1 MNDRT
6 TPAPALPFSRRT
18 LLRLSAAGLA
28 GIALTAQMR
37 QAHADIGDA
46 ITLPIPDMDP
56 YDIASLDRS
65 LFSPQEQRITQY
77 FVSLADIANNMEDT
91 DPDTVG
97 WFNGGYS
104 FYAPDPWNARNQES
118 VYTLAFF
125 YTYEADWNPY
135 YLDPVLREHVYAAM
149 RYYLQLQ
156 GAEGWWPAYSYTDKN
171 RAATGFG
178 LIYLGEAAVLMEG
191 VGWDAQVRAE
201 VLASLQRAAEYMLDP
216 EVADVWEVGLRYV
229 NQVIGAMTG
238 ISAFMHLM
246 PSHIEAAYH
255 ERLDYL
261 VANGQS
267 DGAGYMYE
275 YAAFDAHYSLYTG
288 LRDLAVAYERTG
300 DDRYRQMALKHLD
313 WCRYNYLW
321 EPDGAGWTVNGISS
335 RTSMRSLTALRGA
348 DTSNYPDHLNIFK
361 ESHVVRAL
369 NWPAEHLAGL
379 QQAWA
384 DGDVEIT
391 RLSPAGTAPQNLRLT
406 EEPPIYPTAAE
417 REAAIADFPYL
428 ATRSFVEARSDDRF
442 DAHYVF
448 VKRAGYYFGSHHGK
462 AAAPRVRRG
471 PSFFYH
477 GATGAFVATQ
487 MGTDSSW
494 ATRLADGYVDAETTI
509 VQSGGHYQEHRP
521 FSYTYA
527 DALNRVSKT
536 FRCLPHCVQIDVE
549 APAEA
554 GFTERVPLVIGPL
567 DTVSFLT
574 SAGETVVDGAG
585 TAQARGLRIR
595 RPGGM
600 FELTVTGGPTTM
612 TLAGSTVSLF
622 SGEQERVITD
632 LDITS
637 SSPSLRYKVR
647 IRS

>member
-1 MNDRT
+1 MN
-6 TPAPALPFSRRT
+6 APTAPVPTLPFSRRT
-18 LLRLSAAGLA
+18 LLRMSAAGAA
-28 GIALTAQMR
+28 GIALTAQLR
-37 QAHADIGDA
+37 HARAHTADA
-46 ITLPIPDMDP
+46 FTLPIPDMGP

-65 LFSPQEQRITQY
+65 LFTPQEQRITQY

-91 DPDTVG
+91 DPATVG

-125 YTYEADWNPY
+125 YTYEAPWNPY
-135 YLDPVLREHVYAAM
+135 YLDPVLRDHVYAAM

-178 LIYLGEAAVLMEG
+178 LIYLGEAAVMMEG
-191 VGWDAQVRAE
+191 VGWDPQVRAE
-201 VLASLQRAAEYMLDP
+201 VLASLERGAEYMLDP
-216 EVADVWEVGLRYV
+216 DVADVWDVGLRYV
-229 NQVIGAMTG
+229 NQIIGAMTG

-246 PSHIEAAYH
+246 PEHIEAAYH

-267 DGAGYMYE
+267 QGAGYMYE
-275 YAAFDAHYSLYTG
+275 YGAFDAHYSLYTG
-288 LRDLAVAYERTG
+288 LRDLAVAFERTA

-313 WCRYNYLW
+313 WCQYNYLW

-335 RTSMRSLTALRGA
+335 RTSMRSLAALRGA

-369 NWPAEHLAGL
+369 NWHAEHLAGL

-417 REAAIADFPYL
+417 RQEAITSFPYMGD
-428 ATRSFVEARSDDRF
+428 ASWVEARADDRY
-442 DAHYVF
+442 DSHYVF
-448 VKRAGYYFGSHHGK
+448 VKRPGYYFGSHHGQ
-462 AAAPRVRRG
+462 AMSPRVRRG

-477 GATGAFVATQ
+477 SETGAFVATQ
-487 MGTDSSW
+487 MGTDSGWS
-494 ATRLADGYVDAETTI
+494 TRLDDGYVDATETIT
-509 VQSGGHYQEHRP
+509 QTAGSYSDQQP
-521 FSYTYA
+521 FSYTYT
-527 DALNRVSKT
+527 DAQSRVSKT
-536 FRCLPHCVQIDVE
+536 FHCLPQCVRVTVE
-549 APAEA
+549 AADEA
-554 GFTERVPLVIGPL
+554 SFTERVPLVIGPG
-567 DTVSFLT
+567 DEVWFLT
-574 SAGETVVDGAG
+574 PDGEVAVEGAG
-585 TAQARGLRIR
+585 TAVARGIRIGR
-595 RPGGM
+595 AAGS
-600 FELTVTGGPTTM
+600 FELTVTGAPVSMRLVPTTI
-612 TLAGSTVSLF
+612 ALF
-622 SGEQERVITD
+622 SGAQQRVVTD
-632 LDITS
+632 LDVTS
-637 SSPSLRYKVR
+637 DSPSLQYTLR
-647 IRS
+647 IRT